1 MMVEPAVRWRLEGAL
16 ARLTCGPLEAVAS
29 CNERGHDFVVTRWNG
44 KPVSDVAVLGS
55 AGPKE
60 ASASITIA
68 ERYLRGADFVAICN
82 PSGKFRIATQVYW
95 RATVHET
102 KSVASVELVLSTQT
116 ELLDSV
122 PTWTVTSFLG
132 GAKRFLACG
141 LERSRFEDISGAAKS
156 IDAAECKEHLLL
168 FRIESLGMSYAQM
181 VHPSDFV
188 SAHATFLGDKPFG
201 VEATLF
207 PEHLEKGVIRRGRIR
222 GWFMPAENDQEMAV
236 RLAREFV
243 GEPLPLTA

>member
-1 MMVEPAVRWRLEGAL
+1 MVDPAVRWRLEGARAL
-16 ARLTCGPLEAVAS
+16 LTCGPLEAVAS
-29 CNERGHDFVVTRWNG
+29 CDDRGHDLVVTSWNG

-60 ASASITIA
+60 ASGSIAIS
-68 ERYLRGADFVAICN
+68 ERYLRGADFVAIGI

-95 RATVHET
+95 RAMVDQTRL
-102 KSVASVELVLSTQT
+102 VASVELMLSAQT

-132 GAKRFLACG
+132 AAKRFYACG
-141 LERSRFEDISGAAKS
+141 LDRSRFEDISGAAKS
-156 IDAAECKEHLLL
+156 IDAGECKEHLLL

-188 SAHATFLGDKPFG
+188 SAHAAFFGDKPFG

-222 GWFMPAENDQEMAV
+222 GWFMPVENDQEMAV
-236 RLAREFV
+236 ELARAFV
-243 GEPLPLTA
+243 NEQLPLTT